1 MGQQKQEEEVKQIAT
16 RLNEGS
22 EVTIPLRNLIS
33 MIAFTAVSV
42 WVYFGLTE
50 RLSFL
55 EHEQEMMIIEIEE
68 NDDWID
74 EFKPP
79 PEVQENIKR
88 VREIEIL
95 ISNLKY
101 RVEKFED
108 GKN

>member
-1 MGQQKQEEEVKQIAT
+1 MPRQIT

-22 EVTIPLRNLIS
+22 EITIPLRNLVS

-50 RLSFL
+50 RISFL

-74 EFKPP
+74 DFQPP
-79 PEVQENIKR
+79 KEVQDTVRR
-88 VREIEIL
+88 VQELEIELAKIKL
-95 ISNLKY
+95 VLQQATGRWN
-101 RVEKFED
+101 
-108 GKN
+108 

>member
-1 MGQQKQEEEVKQIAT
+1 MPRQIT

-22 EVTIPLRNLIS
+22 EITIPLRNLVS

-55 EHEQEMMIIEIEE
+55 EHEQEMMLIEIEE

-74 EFKPP
+74 DFQPP
-79 PEVQENIKR
+79 KEVQDTVRR
-88 VREIEIL
+88 VQELEIEMARMKL
-95 ISNLKY
+95 FLTQGRAWN
-101 RVEKFED
+101 
-108 GKN
+108 

>member
-1 MGQQKQEEEVKQIAT
+1 MPRQIT

-22 EVTIPLRNLIS
+22 EITIPLRNLVS

-55 EHEQEMMIIEIEE
+55 EHEQEMMLIEIEE

-74 EFKPP
+74 DFQPP
-79 PEVQENIKR
+79 KEVQDTVKR
-88 VREIEIL
+88 VQELEIEL
-95 ISNLKY
+95 AKMKLVLSQGRAWN
-101 RVEKFED
+101 
-108 GKN
+108 

>member
-1 MGQQKQEEEVKQIAT
+1 MPKHIT

-22 EVTIPLRNLIS
+22 EITIPLRNLVS

-50 RLSFL
+50 RISFL

-74 EFKPP
+74 DFQPP
-79 PEVQENIKR
+79 KEVQDTVRR
-88 VREIEIL
+88 VQELEIEL
-95 ISNLKY
+95 AKMKLVLQQVTGRWK
-101 RVEKFED
+101 
-108 GKN
+108 